1 MNTKFC
7 NNLVNSSLLILLAV
21 ETIKVNPVL
30 PLLKEVAEAEDDFEA
45 AEIVVVVV
53 VAAAAAAAV
62 VGKKFDA
69 LVLE

>member
-30 PLLKEVAEAEDDFEA
+30 PLLKEEVAEAEDDFEA

-53 VAAAAAAAV
+53 VAAAGV